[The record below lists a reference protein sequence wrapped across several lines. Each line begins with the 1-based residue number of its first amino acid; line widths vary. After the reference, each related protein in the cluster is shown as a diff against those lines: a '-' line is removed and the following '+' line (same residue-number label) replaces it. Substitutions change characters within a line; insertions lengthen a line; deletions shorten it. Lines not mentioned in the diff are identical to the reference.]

1 MKIKAKSITAVLMAA
16 AMSVCATTAA
26 FAASTTDTPV
36 VDENHT
42 SADFQQK
49 ITYSKSESEIVPSYT
64 VSIPL
69 TAELQKESST
79 LSYSLAL
86 ENDTAFVPSGK
97 KVSVT
102 IAGTSYFRNQMVL
115 TGEVESAAKPTL
127 RYQFI
132 MPYESIVETTG
143 AKDEVNGVELAS
155 FTEDGSTTFTVKP
168 VLNNPS
174 TPKGVK
180 YTGTMTYAVSLTDAK

>member
-1 MKIKAKSITAVLMAA
+1 MEKKTK
-16 AMSVCATTAA
+16 
-26 FAASTTDTPV
+26 STTV

-86 ENDTAFVPSGK
+86 ENDTALVPSAKGICNNRRYK
-97 KVSVT
+97 LLPQSD
-102 IAGTSYFRNQMVL
+102 
-115 TGEVESAAKPTL
+115 AAY
-127 RYQFI
+127 RR
-132 MPYESIVETTG
+132 G
-143 AKDEVNGVELAS
+143 
-155 FTEDGSTTFTVKP
+155 
-168 VLNNPS
+168 
-174 TPKGVK
+174 
-180 YTGTMTYAVSLTDAK
+180 

>member
-1 MKIKAKSITAVLMAA
+1 MEKKTK
-16 AMSVCATTAA
+16 TT
-26 FAASTTDTPV
+26 TV

-42 SADFQQK
+42 SADFRQK

-97 KVSVT
+97 
-102 IAGTSYFRNQMVL
+102 
-115 TGEVESAAKPTL
+115 
-127 RYQFI
+127 RY
-132 MPYESIVETTG
+132 
-143 AKDEVNGVELAS
+143 L
-155 FTEDGSTTFTVKP
+155 
-168 VLNNPS
+168 
-174 TPKGVK
+174 
-180 YTGTMTYAVSLTDAK
+180 

>member
-132 MPYESIVETTG
+132 MPDESIVETTG

-180 YTGTMTYAVSLTDAK
+180 YSGTMTYAVSLTDAE

>member
-1 MKIKAKSITAVLMAA
+1 MTK
-16 AMSVCATTAA
+16 TTHRQI
-26 FAASTTDTPV
+26 SSRKL
-36 VDENHT
+36 HI
-42 SADFQQK
+42 Q
-49 ITYSKSESEIVPSYT
+49 KSESEIVPSYT

-132 MPYESIVETTG
+132 MPDESIVETTG

-180 YTGTMTYAVSLTDAK
+180 YTGTMTYAVSLTDTE

>member
-1 MKIKAKSITAVLMAA
+1 MKIKAKSIIAVLMAA

-36 VDENHT
+36 IDENHT

-69 TAELQKESST
+69 TAELHKESST

-86 ENDTAFVPSGK
+86 ENDTALVPSGK
-97 KVSVT
+97 
-102 IAGTSYFRNQMVL
+102 
-115 TGEVESAAKPTL
+115 
-127 RYQFI
+127 RY
-132 MPYESIVETTG
+132 
-143 AKDEVNGVELAS
+143 L
-155 FTEDGSTTFTVKP
+155 
-168 VLNNPS
+168 
-174 TPKGVK
+174 
-180 YTGTMTYAVSLTDAK
+180 

>member
-1 MKIKAKSITAVLMAA
+1 MEKKTK
-16 AMSVCATTAA
+16 
-26 FAASTTDTPV
+26 STTV

-42 SADFQQK
+42 SADFRQK

-132 MPYESIVETTG
+132 MPDESIVETTG
-143 AKDEVNGVELAS
+143 EKDEVNGVELAS
-155 FTEDGSTTFTVKP
+155 FTEDG
-168 VLNNPS
+168 
-174 TPKGVK
+174 
-180 YTGTMTYAVSLTDAK
+180 